1 MSDKPKYKRYIWELP
16 VRWNHW
22 VNVMCIVTLSVTGF
36 LIGTRFSIGYS
47 TSGYAKGRRKLIGML
62 RYYLFLDK
70 DVPETIG
77 HNPLATTIYTTLFYL
92 YIAMILTGFALYALH
107 APGGPMFKAL
117 GFMYHL
123 FSNQGMR
130 LFHHIG
136 MWFVFGFLVNH
147 IYSAWLMD
155 IKEHGS
161 EISSMFSGY
170 KFTVK
175 KED

>member
-1 MSDKPKYKRYIWELP
+1 MHRI
-16 VRWNHW
+16 
-22 VNVMCIVTLSVTGF
+22 
-36 LIGTRFSIGYS
+36 
-47 TSGYAKGRRKLIGML
+47 
-62 RYYLFLDK
+62 
-70 DVPETIG
+70 
-77 HNPLATTIYTTLFYL
+77 
-92 YIAMILTGFALYALH
+92 
-107 APGGPMFKAL
+107 L
-117 GFMYHL
+117 GFMYAM

-130 LFHHIG
+130 LFHHFSMYLI
-136 MWFVFGFLVNH
+136 FGFVVNH